1 MNCAAT
7 LAGLEN
13 LSATQAR
20 RIRHHCNRW
29 SRWTGDP
36 PFSSVTSSVFDAFRR
51 DCLEAGLSPWT
62 IESTVWEVC
71 HLAQLAGYALDPG
84 RKLRRPP
91 PQPRVPS
98 LGTIGRL
105 YLVADQA
112 TWPKRSWATCGD
124 WWRCLLV
131 VAVWTGWRRSDLAR
145 LAWADVEDD
154 RLVIRAKK
162 TGITHQIPMTPTVRR
177 HLDLLAGHSGPVF
190 AMTRSH
196 KQLDDQFTRL
206 ASAAGVPPVTLQQIR
221 RLAITNWSSVNAEAG
236 RIVHGCGLGIL
247 RHYLDPLAVLQAA
260 APLVRLP
267 EVFLSDEELDAE
279 TRHRQ
284 ELLDCYARAGRT
296 QRDLILGVAQSVS
309 RIDTLRSSG

>member
-1 MNCAAT
+1 MNCAVF
-7 LAGLEN
+7 LAGLEH
-13 LSATQAR
+13 LSETQAR
-20 RIRHHCNRW
+20 RMRHHVNRW
-29 SRWTGDP
+29 SKWTGDP
-36 PFSSVTSSVFDAFRR
+36 PFSGISSSVFDTFRR
-51 DCLEAGLSPWT
+51 DCLAAGLSPWT

-71 HLAQLAGYALDPG
+71 HLAKLAGYQLDAG

-98 LGTIGRL
+98 LGVVGRL
-105 YLVADQA
+105 YLVADQS

-131 VAVWTGWRRSDLAR
+131 VATWTGWRRSDLAR
-145 LAWADVEDD
+145 LTWADVEDD
-154 RLVIRAKK
+154 RLTVRAKK

-190 AMTRSH
+190 AMTHSH

-206 ASAAGVPPVTLQQIR
+206 ATAAGVPPVTLQQLR

-236 RIVHGCGLGIL
+236 RIVHGCGIGVM
-247 RHYLDPLAVLQAA
+247 RHYLDPLAVLAAA

-267 EVFLSDEELDAE
+267 EVFLSEEERDAE
-279 TRHRQ
+279 QQHRQ

-296 QRDLILGVAQSVS
+296 GRRTMLEVA
-309 RIDTLRSSG
+309 RIAAK